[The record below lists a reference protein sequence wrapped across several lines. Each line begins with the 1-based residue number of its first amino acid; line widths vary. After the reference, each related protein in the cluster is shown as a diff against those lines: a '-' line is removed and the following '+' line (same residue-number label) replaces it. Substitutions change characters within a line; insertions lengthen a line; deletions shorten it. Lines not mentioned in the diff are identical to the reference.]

1 MEQLTKSQRLNG
13 RHVTAIV
20 SAICIANVLAPVAVV
35 AASTGSRS
43 SSIEK
48 VLVTDPT
55 HAYEARVSST
65 GALKVGGTVTVKNL
79 PATQPVS
86 GSVNIGNLPTTQNVG
101 GTVTAV
107 PGSPGTPFT
116 LTQSANANFT
126 TFSVPSGK
134 HLTIQTLSVQV
145 VVTTGDKFSA
155 LFGYRTNGTFG
166 DLYIP
171 LTLAFTNG
179 GNDFYEATLAVDAY
193 ADPSSPV
200 ALDAIDEGL
209 GSTSDAILTVSGY
222 LT

>member
-20 SAICIANVLAPVAVV
+20 SAICVAIVLAPVAVV

-43 SSIEK
+43 STIEK
-48 VLVTDPT
+48 VLLTDPM

-65 GALKVGGTVTVKNL
+65 GALKVGGNVTVGNL
-79 PATQPVS
+79 PA
-86 GSVNIGNLPTTQNVG
+86 TQNVG

-116 LTQSANANFT
+116 MKSEAGTYFT
-126 TFSVPSGK
+126 EFFVPSGK
-134 HLTIQTLSVQV
+134 HLTIQTVSVFAEV
-145 VVTTGDKFSA
+145 PTGDKVSA
-155 LFGYRTNGTFG
+155 FVLYRTNGVFG

>member
-20 SAICIANVLAPVAVV
+20 SAICIAIVLAPVAVV

-43 SSIEK
+43 STIEK
-48 VLVTDPT
+48 VLVTDPM

-79 PATQPVS
+79 PATQNVS

-116 LTQSANANFT
+116 MTQSANASFPG
-126 TFSVPSGK
+126 FFVPSGK
-134 HLTIQTLSVQV
+134 HLTIQTVSVRV
-145 VVTTGDKFSA
+145 AVSIGDKVAAFFS
-155 LFGYRTNGTFG
+155 YITNGASGELFV
-166 DLYIP
+166 P
-171 LTLAFTNG
+171 LTFAFTSG
-179 GNDFYEATLAVDAY
+179 GDDFYVATLPVDVY
-193 ADPSSPV
+193 ADPSSLV
-200 ALDAIDEGL
+200 TFETIDEGA
-209 GSTSDAILTVSGY
+209 GSTSFTELTVSGY

>member
-20 SAICIANVLAPVAVV
+20 SAICVAIVLAPVAVV

-43 SSIEK
+43 STIQK
-48 VLVTDPT
+48 VLVTDPI

-65 GALKVGGTVTVKNL
+65 GALKVGGTVNVGNL

-107 PGSPGTPFT
+107 PGNPGTPFT
-116 LTQSANANFT
+116 VESQSGFQFT
-126 TFSVPSGK
+126 GFFVPSGK
-134 HLTIQTLSVQV
+134 HLDIQTVSVRAIV
-145 VVTTGDKFSA
+145 PTGDKVEAFLS
-155 LFGYRTNGTFG
+155 YTTNGATVDLFIPVAFAYTLSG
-166 DLYIP
+166 D
-171 LTLAFTNG
+171 
-179 GNDFYEATLAVDAY
+179 DFYYANLPVDVY
-193 ADPSSPV
+193 PNPSSQV
-200 ALDAIDEGL
+200 TFEA
-209 GSTSDAILTVSGY
+209 SDVSGGTTAGVILTVSGY

>member
-20 SAICIANVLAPVAVV
+20 SAICVAIVLAPMAVV

-43 SSIEK
+43 STIQK
-48 VLVTDPT
+48 VLVTDPI

-65 GALKVGGTVTVKNL
+65 GALKVGGTVNVGNL

-116 LTQSANANFT
+116 VTSAAAASFTQ
-126 TFSVPSGK
+126 FSVPSGK
-134 HLTIQTLSVQV
+134 HLAIQTVSVRV
-145 VVTTGDKFSA
+145 AVTTGDKVNAVFEH
-155 LFGYRTNGTFG
+155 RTNGTFG
-166 DLYIP
+166 ELFVP
-171 LTLAFTNG
+171 LTLAFTFG
-179 GNDFYEATLAVDAY
+179 GNDYYVATLPVDVY
-193 ADPSSPV
+193 ADPSSTV
-200 ALDAIDEGL
+200 AFHA
-209 GSTSDAILTVSGY
+209 SDVGAGTTAQTFLTVSGY

>member
-20 SAICIANVLAPVAVV
+20 SAICVAIVLAPVAVV

-43 SSIEK
+43 STIEK
-48 VLVTDPT
+48 VLVTDPM

-116 LTQSANANFT
+116 VTQSANANFT

-166 DLYIP
+166 DLLIP
-171 LTLAFTNG
+171 LTFTFTSS
-179 GNDFYEATLAVDAY
+179 GNDYYVATLPVDLY
-193 ADPSSPV
+193 ADPSSQVTLEASDVGP
-200 ALDAIDEGL
+200 
-209 GSTSDAILTVSGY
+209 GSIAQVILTVSGY

>member
-1 MEQLTKSQRLNG
+1 VEQLTKSQRLNG

-20 SAICIANVLAPVAVV
+20 SAICVAIVLAPVAVV

-43 SSIEK
+43 STIQK
-48 VLVTDPT
+48 VLVTDPI
-55 HAYEARVSST
+55 HAYGARVSST
-65 GALKVGGTVTVKNL
+65 GALQVGGAVTVKNL

-116 LTQSANANFT
+116 VQSEANAT
-126 TFSVPSGK
+126 VTHFSVPSGK
-134 HLTIQTLSVQV
+134 HLTIQTLSVRV
-145 VVTTGDKFSA
+145 AVPTGDKVDDF
-155 LFGYRTNGTFG
+155 LNYTTNGANG
-166 DLYIP
+166 DLFIP
-171 LTLAFTNG
+171 LTLAFTFAG
-179 GNDFYEATLAVDAY
+179 QDFYLATLPVDVY

-200 ALDAIDEGL
+200 TFGASDEGAGTTAL
-209 GSTSDAILTVSGY
+209 VSLTVSGY